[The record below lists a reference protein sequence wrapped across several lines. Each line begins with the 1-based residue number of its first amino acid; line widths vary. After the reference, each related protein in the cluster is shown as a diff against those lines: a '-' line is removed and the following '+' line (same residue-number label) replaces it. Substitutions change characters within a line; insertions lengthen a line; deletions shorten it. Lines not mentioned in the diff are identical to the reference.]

1 MPLNGPLQNA
11 YFYVD
16 RKSKVAVNAGH
27 TFCSFSIW
35 ENDKNNFSK
44 KVDVY

>member
-1 MPLNGPLQNA
+1 
-11 YFYVD
+11 
-16 RKSKVAVNAGH
+16 VAVNAGH

-44 KVDVY
+44 KVDVYWTQTEHE